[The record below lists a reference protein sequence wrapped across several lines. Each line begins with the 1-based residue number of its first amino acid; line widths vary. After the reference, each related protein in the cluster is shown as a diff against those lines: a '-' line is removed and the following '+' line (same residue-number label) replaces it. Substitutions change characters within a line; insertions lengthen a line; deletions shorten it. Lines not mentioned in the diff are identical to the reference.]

1 MATSHDRLLP
11 VVPPNLPVAVAE
23 YNPQYQDQLNNVFR
37 LYFNRLSSTLNSVIG
52 NEGGQFLSF
61 PYGAFLDTTTHTAA
75 ATNTAYPITYNT
87 TVSTNSVVL
96 DTVDKSKIYVDEN
109 GLYNFMF
116 SLQLDSSSG
125 AAQNIW
131 VWPRVNGIDV
141 PDSATRV
148 AIQGSSAELVAAWNF
163 FQEMNAGDYF
173 QLMWAVDNTGV
184 QIIHE
189 AATAFCPAIPSIIMT
204 VNFVSTLPI
213 A

>member
-11 VVPPNLPVAVAE
+11 VVPPNLPVAVVE
-23 YNPQYQDQLNNVFR
+23 YDPRYQDQLNNIFR

-75 ATNTAYPITYNT
+75 VINTAYPITYNT

-96 DTVDKSKIYVDEN
+96 DAVDKSKIYVDEN

-125 AAQNIW
+125 ASQNIW
-131 VWPRVNGIDV
+131 VWPRVNGVDV

-148 AIQGSSAELVAAWNF
+148 AVQGSSAELVAAWNF

-173 QLMWAVDNTGV
+173 QLMWAVGNTGV

-204 VNFVSTLPI
+204 VNFISTLPV